1 MYTILLRA
9 IQSLPYRH
17 QHTIPVYLKEM
28 YQCTRQRL
36 DRSNEQLPNQTVG
49 TKKWRIGTN
58 NWQRL
63 IRPPPEPGCIEY
75 SVH

>member
-1 MYTILLRA
+1 
-9 IQSLPYRH
+9 
-17 QHTIPVYLKEM
+17 M

-36 DRSNEQLPNQTVG
+36 DRSNEQLPNQTVD
-49 TKKWRIGTN
+49 TKNWRIGTN

-63 IRPPPEPGCIEY
+63 IRLPPEPGCIEY